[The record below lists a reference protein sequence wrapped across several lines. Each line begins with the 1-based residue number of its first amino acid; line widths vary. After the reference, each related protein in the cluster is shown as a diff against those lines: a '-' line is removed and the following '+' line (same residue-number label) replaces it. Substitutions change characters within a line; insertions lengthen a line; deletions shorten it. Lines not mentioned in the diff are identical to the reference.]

1 MRFDD
6 LLARD
11 VEELH
16 QDIAAI
22 KGEASLM
29 DALGSLGRVE
39 MPQSVIGG
47 PARSPA
53 GRAVIPDGWERCS
66 QDWPASEMSACR
78 ARADLGDARSARRLA
93 ELLELADQHVEAG
106 AWWHR
111 AADLGDQDAVAY
123 LLEVC
128 NRT

>member
-16 QDIAAI
+16 QEVAAI
-22 KGEASLM
+22 SSEATVM
-29 DALGSLGRVE
+29 HALDGPGRVE
-39 MPQSVIGG
+39 MPQSTADEGG
-47 PARSPA
+47 SWSR
-53 GRAVIPDGWERCS
+53 
-66 QDWPASEMSACR
+66 DWPASELSACR
-78 ARADLGDARSARRLA
+78 ERAELGDARSARRLA
-93 ELLELADQHVEAG
+93 ELLEFTDQHTEAG

-111 AADLGDQDAVAY
+111 AAALGDQDAVAY
-123 LLEVC
+123 LAEVG

>member
-16 QDIAAI
+16 QEIAAHE
-22 KGEASLM
+22 GTATLM

-39 MPQSVIGG
+39 MPHSAVAG
-47 PARSPA
+47 PVS
-53 GRAVIPDGWERCS
+53 CS
-66 QDWPASEMSACR
+66 QDWPASELTVCR
-78 ARADLGDARSARRLA
+78 EHAELGDAGSARRLA
-93 ELLELADQHVEAG
+93 ELLELTGQHTEAG

-111 AADLGDQDAVAY
+111 AAALGDQDAAAY
-123 LLEVC
+123 LAEVVG
-128 NRT
+128 RA